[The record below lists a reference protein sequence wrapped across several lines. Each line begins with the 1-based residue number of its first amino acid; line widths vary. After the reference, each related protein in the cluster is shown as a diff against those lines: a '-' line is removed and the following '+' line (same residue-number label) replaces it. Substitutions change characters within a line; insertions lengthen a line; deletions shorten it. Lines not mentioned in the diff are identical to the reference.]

1 MTVLYWQVVTTFN
14 TPLLIELFDSASF
27 EAGMKE
33 LSLTLLAWF
42 FGQVMVLSF
51 LVTGFV
57 ADGVLVH
64 QMLPSATGERGGGSS
79 RDMQT

>member
-51 LVTGFV
+51 LVTDFV
-57 ADGVLVH
+57 ADGPFVH
-64 QMLPSATGERGGGSS
+64 QMSLSATGERGGGEAAGI
-79 RDMQT
+79 

>member
-1 MTVLYWQVVTTFN
+1 MTVLYWQVVTTFD
-14 TPLLIELFDSASF
+14 TPLLIEPFDGASF

-51 LVTGFV
+51 LVTKSV
-57 ADGVLVH
+57 ADGAIVH
-64 QMLPSATGERGGGSS
+64 QMSRRRWAGG
-79 RDMQT
+79 